1 MQKKI
6 ELKKN
11 IGITELNPTDYLTD
25 KNFIGAA
32 ILECLNNNDPEG
44 VVEIINAYLDAVNKA
59 VKVTKR
65 VTSKDVT
72 GHVLR
77 AKNPTLR
84 DLAQFVYTHRN

>member
-44 VVEIINAYLDAVNKA
+44 VVEIINAYLDAVSKTA
-59 VKVTKR
+59 KVTKR
-65 VTSKDVT
+65 MPTRAVSD
-72 GHVLR
+72 HVLR